1 MSPWYVKSIILNV
14 RVPIL
19 VHLLLKV
26 LYSNESMTFY
36 CLFRYVQTFLFGCF
50 AVIHCR
56 RKNIFIAIIVLKLCF
71 GKMAEYLLTE
81 STNLCL
87 ILLPKEK
94 ILVKRIFTLSSPLGC
109 IMIAKSCSLFTL
121 FFILL
126 YSTINSFHCEI
137 FLSFFQKSYW
147 FLLTWKKKA
156 TMMYRNY
163 EYLNMF
169 REEP

>member
-36 CLFRYVQTFLFGCF
+36 CLFRYVQTFLFGF
-50 AVIHCR
+50 VLLLYIVEE
-56 RKNIFIAIIVLKLCF
+56 KNMFIAIIVLKLCF

-94 ILVKRIFTLSSPLGC
+94 ILVKRIFTLSSHLGC
-109 IMIAKSCSLFTL
+109 ITTAKSCSLFTL
-121 FFILL
+121 LFILL

-147 FLLTWKKKA
+147 FLLTWKKKSH
-156 TMMYRNY
+156 YDV
-163 EYLNMF
+163 
-169 REEP
+169 